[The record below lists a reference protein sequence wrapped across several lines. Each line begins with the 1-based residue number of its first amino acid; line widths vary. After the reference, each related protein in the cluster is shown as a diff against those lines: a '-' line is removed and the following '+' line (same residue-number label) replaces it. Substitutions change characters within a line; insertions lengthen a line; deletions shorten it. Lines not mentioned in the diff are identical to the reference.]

1 MSPRPLRTPG
11 IVLTSESL
19 EEGPERHDVGMVAHV
34 DGRPVVIGEF
44 FAEGRRPDG
53 TSVALPARAN
63 AQWVAACWNG
73 CEAADLDVADVEAG
87 IVAAA
92 IQGAGGDR

>member
-1 MSPRPLRTPG
+1 MSRRALRTPG
-11 IVLTSESL
+11 VVQTAESRAD
-19 EEGPERHDVGMVAHV
+19 GVERHDVGMVAHV

-44 FAEGRRPDG
+44 YAEGRRPDG
-53 TSVALPARAN
+53 SSVALPARAN
-63 AQWVAACWNG
+63 AQWAAACWNG

-92 IQGAGGDR
+92 IQGAGGGR